1 MWAVFVLFVVRL
13 LDYTVFLSPTL
24 SLLKS
29 ILALKFERGSVS
41 ISVEDILAFILTV
54 WAAYLLSAILR
65 FIPQEDV
72 YPRIGVQKGMAYA
85 TSSLINY
92 IILAL
97 GFVVGLGVIGVSL
110 TKMTVLAV
118 GHSVSVSASVS
129 KAL

>member
-1 MWAVFVLFVVRL
+1 M
-13 LDYTVFLSPTL
+13 
-24 SLLKS
+24 
-29 ILALKFERGSVS
+29 
-41 ISVEDILAFILTV
+41 
-54 WAAYLLSAILR
+54 
-65 FIPQEDV
+65 V
-72 YPRIGVQKGMAYA
+72 YPRNGVQKGMAYA